1 MEGRQLKRR
10 LSREAE
16 MASLWLWG
24 RREVQWEE
32 TVRDSC
38 ACKIRT
44 QADRRMVPG
53 WELIT
58 PVGAPLEVV
67 VDSAKTTERE
77 GST

>member
-16 MASLWLWG
+16 MALWG

>member
-16 MASLWLWG
+16 MASLWSWG

-44 QADRRMVPG
+44 QADSRMVPS

-67 VDSAKTTERE
+67 VDNAESTEE
-77 GST
+77 GGST